1 MERLFQG
8 LKISVDGV
16 RFVSDP
22 SLGRLQS
29 ASLTARLGGPTR
41 ASADAASSIWKNT
54 DFLKGRKKAASRYE
68 KSNGLIAKNN

>member
-1 MERLFQG
+1 
-8 LKISVDGV
+8 
-16 RFVSDP
+16 
-22 SLGRLQS
+22 
-29 ASLTARLGGPTR
+29 LGGPTR